1 MINAFLFGT
10 SLIGYRVL
18 FMHFTFPLY
27 VLILQIDSIPIFV
40 RQIIDLLHFSE
51 REQRVF
57 VGGSYEKDVF
67 KEVIT
72 EW

>member
-51 REQRVF
+51 RELRVI
-57 VGGSYEKDVF
+57 V
-67 KEVIT
+67 
-72 EW
+72 

>member
-1 MINAFLFGT
+1 
-10 SLIGYRVL
+10 
-18 FMHFTFPLY
+18 MHFTFPLY

>member
-1 MINAFLFGT
+1 M
-10 SLIGYRVL
+10 Y
-18 FMHFTFPLY
+18 FTFALD
-27 VLILQIDSIPIFV
+27 VLILQFDSVPIFV

-57 VGGSYEKDVF
+57 VGGSHEKDVY

-72 EW
+72 EWQI